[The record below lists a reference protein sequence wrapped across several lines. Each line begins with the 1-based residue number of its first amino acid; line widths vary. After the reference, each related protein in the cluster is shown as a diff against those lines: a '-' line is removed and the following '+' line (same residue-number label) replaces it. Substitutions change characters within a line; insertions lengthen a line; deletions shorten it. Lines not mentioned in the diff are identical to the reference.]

1 MIDLVSFIEGRYV
14 GRFMVIGITGSV
26 AVGKSTFACNLA
38 ERLNQRGLKSTVI
51 STDDFLLSNQELR
64 ERDLFEQKGF
74 PQTYHLD
81 QLEQV
86 VKGFQSGE
94 KSINIPVY
102 TQEIADI
109 HPNETQTV
117 ELPNILI
124 VEGVTALQLSAKRLD
139 LKIYIDANLA
149 DIKDW
154 YLTRTLEVTAL
165 AKDDP
170 SSWRY
175 SYAKMPL
182 DELSKLVMQVW
193 QTTNQKNLDEY
204 ILPTK
209 ELADVIVYV
218 DKEHNIGNIDIK

>member
-14 GRFMVIGITGSV
+14 APFMVIGITGSV
-26 AVGKSTFACNLA
+26 AVGKSTFARNLA
-38 ERLNQRGLKSTVI
+38 EKLSRHGLKSTVI
-51 STDDFLLSNQELR
+51 STDDFLMSNEELHAR
-64 ERDLFEQKGF
+64 GLFEQKGF
-74 PQTYHLD
+74 PQTYHID

-86 VKGFQSGE
+86 IKQFHAGE
-94 KSINIPVY
+94 KSVDIPIY
-102 TQEIADI
+102 TQELADI

-124 VEGVTALQLSAKRLD
+124 IEGVTALQLPAEQLD

-149 DIKDW
+149 DIKKW

-175 SYAKMPL
+175 NYAKMPL
-182 DELSKLVMQVW
+182 DEFTKLAMQVW
-193 QTTNQKNLDEY
+193 QTTNQKNLDDY

-209 ELADVIVYV
+209 TFADVIVYV
-218 DKEHNIGNIDIK
+218 NQQHDIFDIELK